1 MDLLSLVGMVAKRKG
16 DYLDQAERL
25 AKRYKTLE
33 KLEDRMS
40 AEAKVIVK
48 GLRDQQMKF
57 DEYERAMVDKTV
69 TAALASV
76 YLGSGESQAREKMD
90 RSFSGIVG
98 TQLTPLIK
106 FLSETKTY
114 LDNGILKYND
124 DSVDFAEDY
133 DEIAPWF
140 RPGAFEDWDM
150 DKLLGDD
157 PGSPEQEIE
166 AGDAE
171 ATQGSA
177 IGKTWKGVASRVNRY
192 LVTPLYSFFELGRFF
207 TQSQGGNR
215 EMRRICRHDLRT
227 CPDCLKYDSMG
238 WQPIGSLP
246 MPGRD
251 CRCFDRCRCSIEYR

>member
-48 GLRDQQMKF
+48 GLRDRQMKF

-76 YLGSGESQAREKMD
+76 YLGSGESQPREKMD

-114 LDNGILKYND
+114 LDNGILKYDD
-124 DSVDFAEDY
+124 DSVDFAED
-133 DEIAPWF
+133 DETAPWF
-140 RPGAFEDWDM
+140 RPGAFEDWNVDE
-150 DKLLGDD
+150 LLGGD
-157 PGSPEQEIE
+157 PGSPEEEIE

-177 IGKTWKGVASRVNRY
+177 VGKTWKGVKSRVDRY
-192 LVTPLYSFFELGRFF
+192 LVTPLYSFFQLGRFF
-207 TQSQGGNR
+207 GENQKGSK
-215 EMRRICRHDLRT
+215 EMRRVARHDKRT
-227 CPDCLKYDSMG
+227 CPDCVRYDEMG

-246 MPGRD
+246 MPGKG
-251 CRCFDRCRCSIEYR
+251 CRCHDRCRCHIEYR